1 MRDRSRLWVPK
12 NLRHLGRCFVDRVWL
27 TPVVGPGR
35 AGLGPYQG
43 GMIFGLVSLK
53 LTFLISSR
61 LMLLLRL
68 ASRETWWKDAEIYS
82 PRTQLGVAM

>member
-1 MRDRSRLWVPK
+1 
-12 NLRHLGRCFVDRVWL
+12 
-27 TPVVGPGR
+27 
-35 AGLGPYQG
+35 
-43 GMIFGLVSLK
+43 MIFGLVSLK